1 MKNQNLLLQ
10 VKRTIGV
17 NLIRIIHILV
27 TFLGAKL
34 KIQDQISLNKNRQ
47 LKVVIDFHSKH
58 LIDTITL
65 LLKRLKTKFS
75 REDKTG
81 YQEMVMLIFKVQ
93 PLTSMKQKLDQT
105 TEAELHP
112 I

>member
-1 MKNQNLLLQ
+1 MKNQNLLYQ
-10 VKRTIGV
+10 VKMTIKV
-17 NLIRIIHILV
+17 NLRIIHILV

-34 KIQDQISLNKNRQ
+34 KIQDQISLNKNQQ
-47 LKVVIDFHSKH
+47 LKVVIDFHFKH

-65 LLKRLKTKFS
+65 LLKKLKTKFK

-93 PLTSMKQKLDQT
+93 PLTSMKQKLNRI